1 MFENSAAVDF
11 KPSAMSESY
20 RLPATSKAVT
30 SWLSAGSWQLSL
42 IADG

>member
-1 MFENSAAVDF
+1 MFEQRAVTF
-11 KPSAMSESY
+11 QRSAMSESY
-20 RLPATSKAVT
+20 GLPATSNAVT